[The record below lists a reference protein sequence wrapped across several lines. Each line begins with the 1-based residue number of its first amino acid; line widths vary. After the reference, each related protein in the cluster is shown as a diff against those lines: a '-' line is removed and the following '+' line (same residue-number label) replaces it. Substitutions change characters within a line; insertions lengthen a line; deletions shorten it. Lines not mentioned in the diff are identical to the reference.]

1 MLYNNFILFEGIDC
15 QGKSTQERNLKNYL
29 EERIGENK
37 VKMFQEKSFS
47 EKYWK
52 LILDDNTTK
61 IEEFFLFLAQRK
73 FVSQNVTKPIL
84 QNTETQDIILLQDR
98 QIDSTMVYQYYT
110 SLELR
115 NQISQEEQKQL
126 NVISMSYILPK
137 LTFYF
142 TVDLDIFVKRCREKT
157 PDKLDSYQ
165 FDRFNEIS
173 EHYDK
178 LYKSQEYLNGRKIVT
193 INTTDKSENDV
204 LLELTKQL
212 RENGILNI

>member
-15 QGKSTQERNLKNYL
+15 QGKSTQEKNLKKYI
-29 EERIGENK
+29 EERLGESK
-37 VKMFQEKSFS
+37 VKMFQEKSFT

-52 LILDDNTTK
+52 LILDENTSQ
-61 IEEFFLFLAQRK
+61 IEEFYLFLQQRK
-73 FVSQNVTKPIL
+73 FVSTNITKPLL
-84 QNTETQDIILLQDR
+84 QNPDTQDKIILQDR

-115 NQISQEEQKQL
+115 NQIGKEEQKQL
-126 NVISMSYILPK
+126 NVIQMSYILPK

-142 TVDLDIFVKRCREKT
+142 TVDFDIFVKRFREKT

-173 EHYDK
+173 EYYK
-178 LYKSQEYLNGRKIVT
+178 NLYKSENYLDGRKIVT
-193 INTTDKSENDV
+193 INTTNKSENDV
-204 LLELTKQL
+204 LMELVDQL
-212 RENGILNI
+212 REHEILNI